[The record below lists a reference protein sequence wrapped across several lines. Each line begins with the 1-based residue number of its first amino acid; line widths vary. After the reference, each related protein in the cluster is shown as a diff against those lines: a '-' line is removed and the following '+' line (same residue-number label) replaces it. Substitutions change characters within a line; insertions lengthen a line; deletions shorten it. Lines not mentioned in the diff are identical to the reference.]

1 MHELAV
7 TESLLAIVIQSAEEN
22 QAQKVTDITLSIGA
36 LSSIIDESVQ
46 FYWDHISKGTI
57 AEEATLHFN
66 RIRASL
72 RCLDCETEF
81 TLEDELTPCPNCQ
94 GINLNIIA
102 GEEFQ
107 VDYIEIKKEE
117 NDKHEKTS

>member
-66 RIRASL
+66 RIHASL
-72 RCLDCETEF
+72 RCLDCNTEF